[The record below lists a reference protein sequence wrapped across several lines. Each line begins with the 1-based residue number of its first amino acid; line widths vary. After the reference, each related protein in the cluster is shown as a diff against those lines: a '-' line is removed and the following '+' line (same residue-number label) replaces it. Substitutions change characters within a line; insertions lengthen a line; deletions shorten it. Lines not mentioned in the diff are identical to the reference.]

1 MRNTAFHLFLDCYCF
16 LFIWSLIHELFLW
29 ILILIYQFSETQ
41 TGKGFLIFWLFDFL
55 LVNIRILT
63 NVYCFE
69 RGQSGTASGIC
80 TIWKIDFHLKIPLKF
95 AVLLSVGWSMI
106 IVSGSGYWLIFL
118 TQFLY
123 FDESHSKKLI
133 FFFTF
138 SLILTIFFQEVD
150 PCLSCLD
157 KNISRFLNRNVENFW
172 VSQVGK
178 QILFFVLESV
188 SGIRCLFY
196 PWIWDGSKIKIWI
209 RDEHL
214 GPYFR
219 ELRHNFMS

>member
-1 MRNTAFHLFLDCYCF
+1 M
-16 LFIWSLIHELFLW
+16 
-29 ILILIYQFSETQ
+29 
-41 TGKGFLIFWLFDFL
+41 
-55 LVNIRILT
+55 
-63 NVYCFE
+63 
-69 RGQSGTASGIC
+69 GQSGTASGIC

-106 IVSGSGYWLIFL
+106 IVSGSGYWLSSIR
-118 TQFLY
+118 
-123 FDESHSKKLI
+123 KKLI

-150 PCLSCLD
+150 PCLLCLD

-178 QILFFVLESV
+178 QIFFFVLEFV

-209 RDEHL
+209 RDEHP

>member
-1 MRNTAFHLFLDCYCF
+1 MNYFYGSWSWSTSFQRHRQGKAFFIFL
-16 LFIWSLIHELFLW
+16 
-29 ILILIYQFSETQ
+29 
-41 TGKGFLIFWLFDFL
+41 LFDFL

-172 VSQVGK
+172 VSQVGNRFSS
-178 QILFFVLESV
+178 LFWNPFLGSDAFFTPESGTGQKSR
-188 SGIRCLFY
+188 SGSGMNI
-196 PWIWDGSKIKIWI
+196 
-209 RDEHL
+209 
-214 GPYFR
+214 
-219 ELRHNFMS
+219 